1 MTKTASLYLK
11 GIAILMMLATHL
23 LFFVQSPNILS
34 IPLPNGSNVSAY
46 IGYACALC
54 VPVFAFINGYGLS
67 KVYEGKSLGQIYL
80 YSIKKMGLFLLEYWI
95 ILFSLFVP
103 FYACSVAGA
112 VDWLLILRSLFGWGG
127 VLNPFAWYV
136 YFYLGILLLLPLLRY
151 LFPKQALL
159 GLAIGYLPL
168 LIAAFVWGFLDKAD
182 TYTSYRE
189 LLVYVVCVLGGF
201 VFAKYGL
208 FETARKGLAKIKC
221 DHWWFYLI
229 FTVLGFALTS
239 VVRNVLL
246 FPFTSLPLIFLGV
259 VLFEKPLPRVPSFI
273 FKWLGVLSMPL
284 WFIHYIFFA
293 PYVNRYLNLYNM
305 VTSPRIA
312 LAIVLLG
319 LLLCLPLALI
329 YHFLFAL
336 PSLLKKKRAI
346 SSETK

>member
-127 VLNPFAWYV
+127 GSQSLRLVR
-136 YFYLGILLLLPLLRY
+136 LLLSRDTASFTATALPL
-151 LFPKQALL
+151 PKASPLGACDRVFAFADCRLCL
-159 GLAIGYLPL
+159 GL
-168 LIAAFVWGFLDKAD
+168 
-182 TYTSYRE
+182 SR
-189 LLVYVVCVLGGF
+189 
-201 VFAKYGL
+201 
-208 FETARKGLAKIKC
+208 
-221 DHWWFYLI
+221 
-229 FTVLGFALTS
+229 
-239 VVRNVLL
+239 
-246 FPFTSLPLIFLGV
+246 
-259 VLFEKPLPRVPSFI
+259 
-273 FKWLGVLSMPL
+273 
-284 WFIHYIFFA
+284 
-293 PYVNRYLNLYNM
+293 
-305 VTSPRIA
+305 
-312 LAIVLLG
+312 
-319 LLLCLPLALI
+319 
-329 YHFLFAL
+329 
-336 PSLLKKKRAI
+336 
-346 SSETK
+346 